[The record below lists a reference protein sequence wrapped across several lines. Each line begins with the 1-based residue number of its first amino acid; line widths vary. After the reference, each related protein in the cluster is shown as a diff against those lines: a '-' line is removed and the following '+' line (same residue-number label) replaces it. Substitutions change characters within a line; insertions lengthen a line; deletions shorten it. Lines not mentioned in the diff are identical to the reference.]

1 MLQAACC
8 ATDAGSEGAAEGGGG
23 REAALDRAVLLCEAF
38 AELGAAQSPQA
49 CQDDLEARL
58 LGDYNIPAAERA
70 APQADAPD
78 ADADAEGGTVGAL
91 RAWLTSHRE
100 AAEQALAEA
109 ERVEAARAERATRLG
124 SGGGGGGGGGVRLEV
139 FPNPALSS
147 LAAGCAA
154 LLGNGAVITID
165 YGADSRTLLRSARRV
180 TVLHSLSVLRPLTV
194 LHHLTTPL
202 PLTTPCPLTMPPH
215 HAEASAPST
224 CFTPSTPRRV
234 SAAQPLRP
242 SPSAGLRVRSRLAPV
257 GREGE
262 AVSAAQMV
270 FTRPGWSGAT
280 PLPPSRHRATATP
293 PPPTHPHLH
302 P

>member
-1 MLQAACC
+1 MLQAACG

-165 YGADSRTLLRSARRV
+165 YGADSRTLLRSARRA
-180 TVLHSLSVLRPLTV
+180 TMLHTLSVL
-194 LHHLTTPL
+194 H
-202 PLTTPCPLTMPPH
+202 PLTTPHSLPRHVPSPRH
-215 HAEASAPST
+215 APS
-224 CFTPSTPRRV
+224 PR
-234 SAAQPLRP
+234 
-242 SPSAGLRVRSRLAPV
+242 
-257 GREGE
+257 
-262 AVSAAQMV
+262 
-270 FTRPGWSGAT
+270 
-280 PLPPSRHRATATP
+280 
-293 PPPTHPHLH
+293 
-302 P
+302 